1 MADLQFSV
9 LRGVSDS
16 IEWRFRFKHKFLIQY
31 SYSYQAG
38 FENYDAIHCQNSAL
52 IVTNGKRKVR
62 KGEGIWQKNFGS
74 SRTQYFRIRPRLH
87 KSFSCSRQSINWYH
101 SAWCTPIRI
110 LIQGLQSSRLYPGFT
125 EFPSIQGLQSSRLY
139 PRFTEFPS
147 IQGLQSSQFYPRF
160 TEFLS
165 LSRVCRVPV
174 YIQGLQSS
182 RLYPRFTEIRL
193 YPGFTEFPSIQGL
206 QSSRISGVY
215 RVPSIQGLQSSR
227 LYPGFTEFP
236 SIQGLQ
242 SSIYPG
248 FTEFPSLSRDYR
260 APVSIQGLQSSRLYP
275 GFTEFPILSKVYR
288 VPVSIQGLQS
298 SRLSKVYKVPVS
310 IQDLLSSCLFPGF
323 TEFPSIQSLP
333 SSMQLQAF
341 NVSSSSVYFLSIPKV
356 FLVCHFLSLTQYL
369 WILLEAPS
377 KSQLL
382 LLWKLDVHSFFHF
395 WFPINPISIQREAG
409 TRLLRWRGRWWWWL
423 YWAS

>member
-1 MADLQFSV
+1 MGFFWETEISGFFFYSLGFKYKIFENLYLLFGWSAVFSLARSV
-9 LRGVSDS
+9 WLNWMKVQV
-16 IEWRFRFKHKFLIQY
+16 KHKFLIQY

-206 QSSRISGVY
+206 QSSRISRVY

-227 LYPGFTEFP
+227 LYPGITE
-236 SIQGLQ
+236 L
-242 SSIYPG
+242 
-248 FTEFPSLSRDYR
+248 PSLSRVYR
-260 APVSIQGLQSSRLYP
+260 APVSIQGLQSSQFYP
-275 GFTEFPILSKVYR
+275 RFTEFLSLSRVYR
-288 VPVSIQGLQS
+288 VPVYPRFTKFPSLSRIYWVPVSFQDLQS
-298 SRLSKVYKVPVS
+298 SHLYPR
-310 IQDLLSSCLFPGF
+310 F
-323 TEFPSIQSLP
+323 TEF
-333 SSMQLQAF
+333 
-341 NVSSSSVYFLSIPKV
+341 
-356 FLVCHFLSLTQYL
+356 LSLSRIYR
-369 WILLEAPS
+369 
-377 KSQLL
+377 
-382 LLWKLDVHSFFHF
+382 V
-395 WFPINPISIQREAG
+395 PISI
-409 TRLLRWRGRWWWWL
+409 
-423 YWAS
+423 